1 MKIDRFKT
9 VFWDFDGVIKESVP
23 VKTEAYLKLFEEYG
37 EAVTEK
43 IKKNHEMNGGI
54 SRYIKIP
61 YYYKEYLQM
70 EISEA
75 FKNEQFKVYSQLVVE
90 KVIQSDWVRGVEDY
104 LLNHCKQQNF
114 YVVTG
119 TPENEMILILKELK
133 IDHCFIDVFG
143 APAKKNE
150 VIQEVMHKGQVR
162 NEECLMIGDALTDYN
177 AALDNNISFLLRVT
191 EESRKHFQEIDCP
204 RFENFLDQ

>member
-1 MKIDRFKT
+1 MKIERFKT

-37 EAVTEK
+37 EAVAEK
-43 IKKNHEMNGGI
+43 IKENHEMHGGI

-61 YYYKEYLQM
+61 LYYKEFLQM

-75 FKNEQFKVYSQLVVE
+75 FKNEQFRAYSQLVVE
-90 KVIQSDWVRGVEDY
+90 KVIQSDWVGGVEDY
-104 LLNHCKQQNF
+104 LLNHYEQQNF

-119 TPENEMILILKELK
+119 TPENEMTLILKELK
-133 IDHCFIDVFG
+133 IDHCFKDVFG

-150 VIQEVMHKGQVR
+150 VIQEVIHKGQVQK
-162 NEECLMIGDALTDYN
+162 EECLMIGDALTDYN

-191 EESRKHFQEIDCP
+191 GESQKHFKEIDCP